1 MLFDYSIADIKDR
14 KTYLNEVEIFH
25 RIFIEQVFTVLKREQ
40 KDFFDKLSLR
50 DILQLRSK
58 IEESSFVEKYNE
70 LINKSVKLVQKNDYI
85 DLYSIR
91 EIIELSEYIK
101 KNFYDEIKKESER
114 YVNSKIKNNINT
126 NIIMPSAKLVISN
139 LPVVGNII
147 NNTSELSKILISS
160 INQITFNLDI
170 KNLNAQKKLFKMQ
183 QEVAKDIINKLS
195 IESQIELIET
205 LKLLKS
211 FYDEKYENF

>member
-205 LKLLKS
+205 LKLLKN
-211 FYDEKYENF
+211 FFDEKYENF